1 MKLIKPVAKNLEIFK
16 DATKKQR
23 NIFHG
28 RLNITLF
35 LVQWNVAVRGHREDI
50 FLSKRVQNE
59 FIYTLSDHIRYK
71 FIVNINKLIY
81 YVVIF
86 DSTPDSRR
94 TNQMNQITELVVLED
109 GIVGVQKSFSGS
121 YLMSGKTE
129 KDMSTDILQLLEKWL
144 VTALRRTQ
152 VTSSLNEEYSENQ
165 RSQLKKSLW
174 KS

>member
-1 MKLIKPVAKNLEIFK
+1 
-16 DATKKQR
+16 
-23 NIFHG
+23 
-28 RLNITLF
+28 
-35 LVQWNVAVRGHREDI
+35 
-50 FLSKRVQNE
+50 
-59 FIYTLSDHIRYK
+59 
-71 FIVNINKLIY
+71 
-81 YVVIF
+81 
-86 DSTPDSRR
+86 
-94 TNQMNQITELVVLED
+94 MNQITELVVLED